1 MRGVSS
7 WYFLRVL
14 VVRRHLPRLGRRTR
28 HWREPLHRSTGRK
41 NHHGYHGR
49 FFNRQLHHRC
59 SLVRR
64 VVPIWSPSHRAR
76 AVPVHRA
83 AVRAPADRAQPRS
96 GCSVYR
102 RPTGGLTHDPH
113 PAPWWPRVPTQS
125 TGPPRQVAPRP
136 SATPAAAAST
146 VSPKGRFSPNPRG
159 IGGLPTLCRTA
170 LPRGVNCFIA
180 QSEPQSAPCS
190 VRRVGGSPRAIAALP
205 HQTEGMTHMTPSQPT
220 IATDA
225 ARRASYRRLA
235 LTILALDVPTL
246 ASSLQSSH
254 PRTSTMPMRQPLRRV
269 A

>member
-1 MRGVSS
+1 
-7 WYFLRVL
+7 

-64 VVPIWSPSHRAR
+64 VVPIWSPAHCAR

-113 PAPWWPRVPTQS
+113 RAPWWPRVPTQS

-146 VSPKGRFSPNPRG
+146 VSPKGRFSPQPSWHRRLADALSHCSASWCELLHSAIRATVG
-159 IGGLPTLCRTA
+159 TLLCTA
-170 LPRGVNCFIA
+170 
-180 QSEPQSAPCS
+180 SW
-190 VRRVGGSPRAIAALP
+190 GSPRAIAALP